1 MSHFRKETPSAMT
14 IHRYAAEG
22 LTKGMI
28 AAKYHLYE
36 KEFEKL
42 LKKNKELQ
50 RAYDMGV
57 QDANA
62 LVHKKLWENGETGL
76 LLLMARMRLKMED
89 PVLDQL
95 AGNTLK
101 VVLSKADKT
110 TKKTLAQTLGVGA

>member
-1 MSHFRKETPSAMT
+1 MSHFSKGTPSTMT
-14 IHRYAAEG
+14 IHRYASEG

-36 KEFEKL
+36 EEFEKL
-42 LKKNKELQ
+42 LKKNKEFQ

-57 QDANA
+57 MDANA
-62 LVHKKLWENGETGL
+62 SVHKKLWDNGETGL

-101 VVLSKADKT
+101 VVLSKADKG
-110 TKKTLAQTLGVGA
+110 TKKTLAQTLGVKA